1 MTLNPLGGHFAEG
14 DGAAFLVDDGFFVVV
29 GFFVVDGF
37 FVGVADLVAV
47 GLGELLTVGELL
59 AVGEGV
65 GDSETAKLC
74 VGRKEITSVIA
85 KKSRFIDRS
94 I

>member
-1 MTLNPLGGHFAEG
+1 MTLNPLGGHFADG
-14 DGAAFLVDDGFFVVV
+14 DGAAFLVDVGFFVVV
-29 GFFVVDGF
+29 GFLVA
-37 FVGVADLVAV
+37 VADLVAV

-65 GDSETAKLC
+65 GDSVTAKLC
-74 VGRKEITSVIA
+74 VGRRERASVIA
-85 KKSRFIDRS
+85 KRCRFIDRS

>member
-14 DGAAFLVDDGFFVVV
+14 EGAAGFFFGGVFLVGVGFLVVV
-29 GFFVVDGF
+29 VV
-37 FVGVADLVAV
+37 LVAV

-59 AVGEGV
+59 AAGEGV
-65 GDSETAKLC
+65 GEGDSVTATLC
-74 VGRKEITSVIA
+74 DGRRERTSAIA
-85 KKSRFIDRS
+85 KERRFIDHS

>member
-29 GFFVVDGF
+29 GFL
-37 FVGVADLVAV
+37 VGVADLVAV
-47 GLGELLTVGELL
+47 GLGELPTDGELL

-65 GDSETAKLC
+65 GDSVTARLC
-74 VGRKEITSVIA
+74 VGRREKTSVIA

>member
-29 GFFVVDGF
+29 AFL
-37 FVGVADLVAV
+37 VGVADLVVV
-47 GLGELLTVGELL
+47 GLGELPTVGELL
-59 AVGEGV
+59 AVGEGA
-65 GDSETAKLC
+65 GDSVTARLC
-74 VGRKEITSVIA
+74 VGRREITSVIA